1 MTKMTAASFRAT
13 SLFTGALIALA
24 ALCASTPAAVSA
36 AAPPPELAPLLQKTG
51 ELQISSERFTD
62 ELAVTG
68 KKVPSKL
75 KALGGLKVKIA
86 GEESTSPEVAAI
98 TETLLGKTIDI
109 RLVNH
114 VIYVHDASIAKY
126 DGGRPWVAESVP
138 GASTGLFGSHTTLGG
153 GSSGS
158 SGASTASKFKTAIAL
173 LKASNDVRALGAST
187 VEGQAVTGFAGSANP
202 REIEESSLPA
212 KLRAEIVKSHIKP
225 AATFEVFIAANG
237 LPVRSHFVLQLGG
250 LKLAVTEDVPAVDFP
265 VASVSAPSAAETI
278 TADELK
284 KILVQ
289 QLAKKKKS
297 K

>member
-1 MTKMTAASFRAT
+1 MTKITAASSRTT
-13 SLFTGALIALA
+13 SLFTGALIAFA

-51 ELQISSERFTD
+51 ELQISSERFSD
-62 ELAVTG
+62 EVAVTG
-68 KKVPSKL
+68 KKVPPKL

-86 GEESTSPEVAAI
+86 GEESTSPEGAAI
-98 TETLLGKTIDI
+98 TETLLGKPIEI
-109 RLVNH
+109 RVVNH
-114 VIYVHDASIAKY
+114 MIYLHDTSIVKY
-126 DGGRPWVAESVP
+126 DGGRPWVEESVP

-153 GSSGS
+153 GSG
-158 SGASTASKFKTAIAL
+158 GAPTASKFKTAIAL
-173 LKASNDVRALGAST
+173 LKASNDVRALGASA

-250 LKLAVTEDVPAVDFP
+250 LKLAVTEDVPEIDFP

-284 KILVQ
+284 KILIQ